1 MYSFIFQILEK
12 LSIWGPIVTT
22 GIFAA
27 TLSSA
32 LASLVSAPKVFQAVC
47 KDHIFPGIEFFG
59 KGDDKNEPR
68 RGYVLTFFIGAAF
81 IAIGDLNIIAPI
93 ISNFFLMAYALINYA
108 VFNVSLAKTPGW
120 RPAFRYYNKWAA
132 LAGFLLCIGIMFFMN
147 WWAALITVVA
157 IAGLYKFVDY
167 RRPDVSSIFVYPA
180 VFLTHFINI
189 SVHILLC
196 KFSSYAFQNSLR
208 CAN

>member
-1 MYSFIFQILEK
+1 MLFQVLEK
-12 LSIWGPIVTT
+12 VSIWGPIVTT

-47 KDHIFPGIEFFG
+47 KDRIFPGIEFFG
-59 KGDDKNEPR
+59 KGDEKNEPR

-81 IAIGDLNIIAPI
+81 IAIGDLNVIAPI

-132 LAGFLLCIGIMFFMN
+132 LLGFLLCIGIMFFMN

-167 RRPDVSSIFVYPA
+167 RRPDVSFI
-180 VFLTHFINI
+180 HFHASRLSMLSTVSEN
-189 SVHILLC
+189 
-196 KFSSYAFQNSLR
+196 
-208 CAN
+208 